1 MPTAMDTFKEPAEEI
16 QGDPVPTVAGISNP
30 LASVLEEQRQ
40 EHMQQIQLLQQK
52 LQEQQRINEQQQ
64 QQLQQQQ
71 QQQQR
76 MPAITGMAG
85 MAGMPVVPGVPV
97 IPGMQPAPQE
107 LQPAYETPQ
116 QPQLAAEGVAVAS
129 TETQGSDVQP
139 PAVGQQQQQ
148 QRPKFQLQPEVFAQ
162 IQALTGYT
170 YFTTSLI

>member
-1 MPTAMDTFKEPAEEI
+1 MPTAMDMLKEPAEEI

-76 MPAITGMAG
+76 MPAITGM
-85 MAGMPVVPGVPV
+85 PVVPGVPV

-148 QRPKFQLQPEVFAQ
+148 QQQQRPKFQLQPEVFAQ

>member
-1 MPTAMDTFKEPAEEI
+1 MPTAMDMLKEPAEEI

-76 MPAITGMAG
+76 MPAITGM
-85 MAGMPVVPGVPV
+85 PVVPGVPV

-139 PAVGQQQQQ
+139 RAVGQQQQQ